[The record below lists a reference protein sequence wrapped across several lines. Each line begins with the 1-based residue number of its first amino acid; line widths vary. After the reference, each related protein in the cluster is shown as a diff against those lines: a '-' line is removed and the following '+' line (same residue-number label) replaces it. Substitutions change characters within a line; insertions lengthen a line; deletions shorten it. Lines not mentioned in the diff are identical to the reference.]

1 MYLGITILLIYL
13 PIALTFFM
21 VGETFWGLIGSAAVI
36 GGAIFALILEM
47 RRGRGDINSMLDFLR
62 NSAASTIDEKIAV
75 LYGYTNNV
83 PKWKEES
90 INIDYMRHQILA
102 DISSI
107 AKIRGRMGWE
117 QWRELIRVLGLL
129 IEAMQKEGIDAKEIQ
144 VSLEALK

>member
-1 MYLGITILLIYL
+1 MYLGITILIIYL
-13 PIALTFFM
+13 PLVLVLFM
-21 VGETFWGLIGSAAVI
+21 VNETFWGLIGSAAVI

-47 RRGRGDINSMLDFLR
+47 RKGRGDINSMLNFLGD
-62 NSAASTIDEKIAV
+62 SAASTIDEKIAV

-83 PKWKEES
+83 PKWKEEG
-90 INIDYMRHQILA
+90 INVDLMEHQILA

-107 AKIRGRMGWE
+107 AKIRNRMEWQ

-129 IEAMQKEGIDAKEIQ
+129 IEAMQKEEIDAKEIQ

>member
-1 MYLGITILLIYL
+1 MYLGTIILIIYL
-13 PIALTFFM
+13 PLVFVLFM
-21 VGETFWGLIGSAAVI
+21 VNETFWGLIGSAAVI
-36 GGAIFALILEM
+36 VGAIFALILEM

-75 LYGYTNNV
+75 LYAYTNHV
-83 PKWKEES
+83 PKWKEEG
-90 INIDYMRHQILA
+90 INIDYMRYQILA

>member
-1 MYLGITILLIYL
+1 MYLGITILIIYL
-13 PIALTFFM
+13 PLVLVLFM
-21 VGETFWGLIGSAAVI
+21 VNETFWGLIGSAAVI

-47 RRGRGDINSMLDFLR
+47 RKGRGDINSMLNFLGD
-62 NSAASTIDEKIAV
+62 SAASTIDEKISV

-83 PKWKEES
+83 PKWKEEG
-90 INIDYMRHQILA
+90 INVDLMEHQILA

-107 AKIRGRMGWE
+107 AKIRNRMEWQ

-129 IEAMQKEGIDAKEIQ
+129 IEAMQKEEIDAKEIQ